1 MVHPPIR
8 EMKHHSH
15 LPPVE
20 WVNRVNNS
28 WIVRGGLDGRARE
41 WLDYLA
47 SLDDGRL
54 LRSCHA
60 ARAMC
65 GLRDPL
71 EDPKPW
77 FYAGL
82 FNLAT
87 SEEAARYLQ
96 PYRITMAALP
106 SMADEENV
114 ILWLDRVGDETR
126 DLVLRLREK
135 LRHVGSVAP

>member
-1 MVHPPIR
+1 MVHAPIR
-8 EMKHHSH
+8 EMNHHSK

-20 WVNRVNNS
+20 WVNFVNSS
-28 WIVRGGLDGRARE
+28 WIVRGGLNERARE

-54 LRSCHA
+54 LASCKA

-65 GLRDPL
+65 GLREPL

-82 FNLAT
+82 FSLAT
-87 SEEAARYLQ
+87 SEEAARFIQ

-106 SMADEENV
+106 SMADDEYV
-114 ILWLDRVGDETR
+114 VLWLNRVGDETR
-126 DLVLRLREK
+126 ELVLRLREN
-135 LRHVGSVAP
+135 LRHASGAI

>member
-1 MVHPPIR
+1 MVHAPTR
-8 EMKHHSH
+8 EMKHHSQ
-15 LPPVE
+15 LPTIE
-20 WVNRVNNS
+20 WVNRVNSS
-28 WIVRGGLDGRARE
+28 WIVRGGLNDRARE

-54 LRSCHA
+54 LPSCQA

-65 GLRDPL
+65 GLREPL

-82 FNLAT
+82 FSLAT
-87 SEEAARYLQ
+87 SEEAARFVQ

-106 SMADEENV
+106 SMACDDNIV
-114 ILWLDRVGDETR
+114 LWLDRVGDETR
-126 DLVLRLREK
+126 DLVLRLREN
-135 LRHVGSVAP
+135 LRYVGSAAP

>member
-1 MVHPPIR
+1 MSR
-8 EMKHHSH
+8 EMKHHSQ

-20 WVNRVNNS
+20 WVKRVNNS
-28 WIVRGGLDGRARE
+28 WLVRGGLDARTRE

-47 SLDDGRL
+47 SCDDGRL
-54 LRSCHA
+54 LPSCEA

-65 GLRDPL
+65 GLREKL

-82 FNLAT
+82 FSRAT
-87 SEEAARYLQ
+87 AAEAARFLQ
-96 PYRITMAALP
+96 PYRITTAALP
-106 SMADEENV
+106 SMAGDENV

-126 DLVLRLREK
+126 DLVLRLRTS
-135 LRHVGSVAP
+135 LAPGGSTDP

>member
-1 MVHPPIR
+1 MVHAPTR
-8 EMKHHSH
+8 EMKHHSQ

-20 WVNRVNNS
+20 WVERVNSS

-54 LRSCHA
+54 LPSCQA

-65 GLRDPL
+65 GLREPL

-82 FNLAT
+82 FCQAT
-87 SEEAARYLQ
+87 AGEAARFLQ
-96 PYRITMAALP
+96 PYRVTMAALP
-106 SMADEENV
+106 SMAGDENV
-114 ILWLDRVGDETR
+114 VLWLDRVGDETR
-126 DLVLRLREK
+126 DLVSRLRHN
-135 LRHVGSVAP
+135 LRRAAPVAP